1 MADADGAGPLAGIGL
16 VIVDDDP
23 LVRAGLGLLL
33 GGASDV
39 QVVGEAADGDE
50 APAAV
55 VEHEPDV
62 VLMDINMPPG
72 PNGIEAIAAIMR
84 RDPRARI
91 LALTTIAPGPGLAR
105 ALEAGAL
112 AALQKTAS
120 EHTLAGAIRLA
131 AGDEDP
137 VLLRG
142 LLSDMLASG
151 GLPPYIGP
159 SPPQLSPSETE
170 ILLRICEGK
179 SYEDIAEQLHISS
192 WTAKAH
198 AKQLRQKLDAGNLAQ
213 LVLRAVQ
220 LSYI

>member
-1 MADADGAGPLAGIGL
+1 MTSAPNHAAPISVL
-16 VIVDDDP
+16 IVDDDP
-23 LVRAGLGLLL
+23 WVTRALDLALSSTGFRVSGI
-33 GGASDV
+33 AHQSV
-39 QVVGEAADGDE
+39 EAVTAY
-50 APAAV
+50 AANPA
-55 VEHEPDV
+55 DV